1 MSLKSMKK
9 VIVKGEVMGVTN
21 FNFNPHRDAERA
33 IEMMK
38 RNIRGDR
45 IDDFSAYS
53 ACYVFSNENL
63 SDYYPRFNMSNGKV
77 LTVCGSGDQVL
88 MAVLCGAKR
97 VDCFDTNCLTYYNLM
112 LKMNAVMFL
121 DYSDF
126 CSLYNLSN
134 RVCDRKK
141 IYKKFYDHLSPD
153 VKYFWDYIFIN
164 GELSLGLEQFFPY
177 FFKER
182 DEELYK
188 SAFRIAYL
196 SEDNFIKLKE
206 LLKVSEVNFKKC
218 NFLEVFNE
226 YTDTYDFINLSNI
239 STYIDRLDFVKK
251 VREAVCSHLN
261 DDGNIM
267 INYSWKEANSIES
280 INEIGVEL
288 GAEQREIS
296 SVLYQ
301 GKVNP
306 SSIMV
311 YGKKL

>member
-1 MSLKSMKK
+1 MSDFS
-9 VIVKGEVMGVTN
+9 
-21 FNFNPHRDAERA
+21 FDPHRDAECA
-33 IEMMK
+33 IQMMRK
-38 RNIRGDR
+38 NIKGDR

-63 SDYYPRFNMSNGKV
+63 SDYYPRFNMNNGSV

-88 MAVLCGAKR
+88 MAVLYGAKR
-97 VDCFDTNCLTYYNLM
+97 VDCFDTNCLTYYNLI

-121 DYSDF
+121 DYNDF

-141 IYKKFYDHLSPD
+141 IYKKFYNYLSPD

-164 GELSLGLEQFFPY
+164 GELSLGVKQFFPY

-188 SAFRIAYL
+188 AMERISYL

-206 LLKVSEVNFKKC
+206 LLKVSEINFKKC
-218 NFLEVFNE
+218 DFLEVFDK

-239 STYIDRLDFVKK
+239 STYIDRLAFVKK

-261 DDGNIM
+261 DNGNIM
-267 INYSWKEANSIES
+267 INYSWGEANSIES
-280 INEIGVEL
+280 INEIGSLL

-301 GKVNP
+301 GKINP

-311 YGKKL
+311 CSKKL